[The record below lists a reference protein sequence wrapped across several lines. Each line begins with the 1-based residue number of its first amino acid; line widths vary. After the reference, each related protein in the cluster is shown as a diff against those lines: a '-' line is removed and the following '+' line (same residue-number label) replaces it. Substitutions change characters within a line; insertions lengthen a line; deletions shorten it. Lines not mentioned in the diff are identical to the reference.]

1 MQLYRR
7 HCWRIRL
14 DGRVV
19 LPMCD
24 KQPRKLGRTV
34 SELEAASATGV
45 HARVSMVRHSAY
57 RARPHAGIIRK
68 SR

>member
-45 HARVSMVRHSAY
+45 HARVSMV
-57 RARPHAGIIRK
+57 
-68 SR
+68 